1 MKHGFIIISR
11 KAREPQWNFVDRA
24 LLLREKVERGREKE
38 MAIAEER
45 DREWRVRA

>member
-1 MKHGFIIISR
+1 MKDCVR
-11 KAREPQWNFVDRA
+11 V
-24 LLLREKVERGREKE
+24 REKVERGREKE